1 MERCSL
7 ITISNRIDNVTS
19 GETAAAGGDNLAKYV
34 TKTVELQSTSDGI
47 KLIMDLHRPNNTFID
62 VYYKTGNNLST
73 FDTGAWVLA
82 TNDLSVV
89 SFSDGYNYNE
99 TVYTI
104 TPAATFTLFAIKIVM
119 RSTNTADIPKVQQL
133 RAIAL
138 QV

>member
-7 ITISNRIDNVTS
+7 ITISNRIDNVTT
-19 GETAAAGGDNLAKYV
+19 GETASTGGANLAKYV
-34 TKTVELQSTSDGI
+34 TKTVELQNTSDGI

-62 VYYKTGNNLST
+62 VYHKTGNNLGT
-73 FDTGAWVLA
+73 FDAESWVLA

-89 SFSDGYNYNE
+89 AFSDGGEYNE

-104 TPAATFTLFAIKIVM
+104 TPAATFTLFSIKIVM
-119 RSTNTADIPKVQQL
+119 RSTNTSDIPKVQQL

>member
-1 MERCSL
+1 M
-7 ITISNRIDNVTS
+7 
-19 GETAAAGGDNLAKYV
+19 
-34 TKTVELQSTSDGI
+34 
-47 KLIMDLHRPNNTFID
+47 
-62 VYYKTGNNLST
+62 
-73 FDTGAWVLA
+73 LA